1 MVMWWKTDAIPERRH
16 AITHTISAEKGAIQP
31 AIANLVKVLASVQN
45 KISALFSIKVTNI

>member
-1 MVMWWKTDAIPERRH
+1 MWWKTDAIPERRH